1 MHHLIVSVVQIL
13 HNHTGRQVNSM
24 TWRSEAVRAGNIF
37 SDLTSRDDPAM
48 VRVRPFRSLT
58 RSRPRFQHGA
68 LFSNHMAMSVFTST
82 IHLYREALHATGRS
96 LMRGWLVIIAVIAFT
111 VMMWLA
117 GTIARPLG
125 IVGGFIMG
133 AVNAL
138 LIGATL
144 SLIEQAIKGMRA
156 LTVRDALDSMGTYF
170 WDVISVG
177 FVLWIPTMLLDTSLR
192 ANPDSQ
198 FLVTACLLLVFI
210 LLNPAPEV
218 IYLTRHDSPLDVL
231 KRSYDFVME
240 NWIEW
245 FLPMALILAP
255 LGLSLFFQLS
265 SRLGRGAGLDF
276 IHLLLVPF
284 TVITAW
290 LTDLGISAEL
300 TGAVALLL
308 TPPLAVG
315 MLLFRGHL
323 FAALTA
329 TSRRQRLYQSQFDH
343 SAR

>member
-1 MHHLIVSVVQIL
+1 MSLFATTIL
-13 HNHTGRQVNSM
+13 
-24 TWRSEAVRAGNIF
+24 
-37 SDLTSRDDPAM
+37 
-48 VRVRPFRSLT
+48 
-58 RSRPRFQHGA
+58 
-68 LFSNHMAMSVFTST
+68 
-82 IHLYREALHATGRS
+82 LYRDALRATGRS
-96 LMRGWLVIIAVIAFT
+96 LLRGWVIILAVIVFT
-111 VMMWLA
+111 IMMWFA
-117 GTIARPLG
+117 GIVARPLG
-125 IVGGFIMG
+125 MIGGFVLG

-144 SLIEQAIKGMRA
+144 SLIEQAIKGMRGI
-156 LTVRDALDSMGTYF
+156 TIRDVLDSMGHYF

-177 FVLWIPTMLLDTSLR
+177 FVLWIPTLLLDTSLR

-231 KRSYDFVME
+231 KRSYDFVLE

-245 FLPMALILAP
+245 FLPMVLVLAP
-255 LGLSLFFQLS
+255 LGLSLFFKLS

-276 IHLLLVPF
+276 IQLLLIPF
-284 TVITAW
+284 TVLTAW
-290 LTDLGISAEL
+290 LTDLGISAEV
-300 TGAVALLL
+300 TGGLALLL
-308 TPPLAVG
+308 TPPLMIG

-323 FAALTA
+323 FAALTS
-329 TSRRQRLYQSQFDH
+329 TSRRQRLYQSQFHD

>member
-1 MHHLIVSVVQIL
+1 M
-13 HNHTGRQVNSM
+13 
-24 TWRSEAVRAGNIF
+24 
-37 SDLTSRDDPAM
+37 
-48 VRVRPFRSLT
+48 SL
-58 RSRPRFQHGA
+58 
-68 LFSNHMAMSVFTST
+68 FTS
-82 IHLYREALHATGRS
+82 ILHLYRDALRATGRS
-96 LMRGWLVIIAVIAFT
+96 LMRGWVVILAVIVFT
-111 VMMWLA
+111 LIMWFA
-117 GTIARPLG
+117 GTVARPLG
-125 IVGGFIMG
+125 MVGGFIMG

-144 SLIEQAIKGMRA
+144 SLIAQAIQGLRGM
-156 LTVRDALDSMGTYF
+156 TVHDVLDSMGHYF

-231 KRSYDFVME
+231 KRSYDFVLE

-276 IHLLLVPF
+276 IQLLLVPF
-284 TVITAW
+284 TVLTAW

-300 TGAVALLL
+300 TGSMALIL
-308 TPPLAVG
+308 TPPLTVG

-323 FAALTA
+323 FVALSA
-329 TSRRQRLYQSQFDH
+329 TSRRQRLYQSQFHD

>member
-1 MHHLIVSVVQIL
+1 MLTIV
-13 HNHTGRQVNSM
+13 
-24 TWRSEAVRAGNIF
+24 
-37 SDLTSRDDPAM
+37 
-48 VRVRPFRSLT
+48 
-58 RSRPRFQHGA
+58 
-68 LFSNHMAMSVFTST
+68 TST
-82 IHLYREALHATGRS
+82 LQLYRDAFHATGRS
-96 LMRGWLVIIAVIAFT
+96 LVRGWLVILSVVVFT
-111 VMMWLA
+111 MLMLLA
-117 GTIARPLG
+117 HQIARPLG
-125 IVGGFIMG
+125 MLGGFLLG

-144 SLIEQAIKGMRA
+144 SLIEQAIKGMRTITFTDV
-156 LTVRDALDSMGTYF
+156 LESMGHYF

-231 KRSYDFVME
+231 KRSYDFVID

-245 FLPMALILAP
+245 FLPMALVLAP
-255 LGLSLFFQLS
+255 LGLSLFFKLS
-265 SRLGRGAGLDF
+265 SQLGRGAGLDF
-276 IHLLLVPF
+276 IQLVFVPF
-284 TVITAW
+284 TVLSAW
-290 LTDLGISAEL
+290 LTDLGISASL
-300 TGAVALLL
+300 TGLVALLF
-308 TPPLAVG
+308 TPPLMVS

-323 FAALTA
+323 FAALSS
-329 TSRRQRLYQSQFDH
+329 TSRRQRLYQSQFSD